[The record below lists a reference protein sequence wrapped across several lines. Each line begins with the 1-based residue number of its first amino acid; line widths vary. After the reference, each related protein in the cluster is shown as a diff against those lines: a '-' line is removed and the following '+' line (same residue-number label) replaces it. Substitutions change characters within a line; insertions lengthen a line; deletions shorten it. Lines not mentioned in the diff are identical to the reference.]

1 MKILLTGFEPFGGEK
16 INPSYEVIKGIKDN
30 IDGAEIIK
38 LEVPVVFYKSA
49 EIVIKRI
56 KEINPDYVIMLGQAG
71 GRHEISIERVAINI
85 DDASIPDNENNRPID
100 EAIDKEGLPAHFS
113 TLPIKRIIKILRE
126 NGVPASLSNSAGT
139 YVCNH
144 LMYSILNYIYNNG
157 LNIKAGF
164 IHIPYIME
172 QVVNKPGTPS
182 MTLEALIYG
191 LETTIKAIIS
201 DLEEIKV
208 SEGKI
213 C

>member
-1 MKILLTGFEPFGGEK
+1 MSFGGEK
-16 INPSYEVIKGIKDN
+16 INPSYEIIKRIKDN
-30 IDGAEIIK
+30 IGGAEIIK
-38 LEVPVVFYKSA
+38 LEVPVVFHKSA
-49 EIVIKRI
+49 ETVIKKI
-56 KEINPDYVIMLGQAG
+56 NEINPDYVIMLGQAG

-100 EAIDKEGLPAHFS
+100 EAIDKEGLPAYFS
-113 TLPIKRIIKILRE
+113 TLPVKRIIRVLRE
-126 NGVPASLSNSAGT
+126 MGIPASLSNSAGT

-144 LMYSILNYIYNNG
+144 LMYSILNYIYSNK

-182 MTLEALIYG
+182 MTLEALIQG
-191 LETTIKAIIS
+191 IETAIKAAMRDS
-201 DLEEIKV
+201 DDIKV